1 VAAVYVSMVNA
12 VEQMRHAEP
21 VFDAPAAA
29 PATDSAMQ
37 PAQ

>member
-1 VAAVYVSMVNA
+1 
-12 VEQMRHAEP
+12 MRHAEP